1 MRFDYTKGQGAKYMV
16 SIHRESGDDF
26 YYFHYF
32 KGAKELFDSAKTRE
46 AEGTSISLYDMK
58 KDIRKEYVRV

>member
-1 MRFDYTKGQGAKYMV
+1 MRFDYTKGQVAKYMV

-46 AEGTSISLYDMK
+46 AEGTSLSLYDMK
-58 KDIRKEYVRV
+58 KDIRKEYARV

>member
-1 MRFDYTKGQGAKYMV
+1 MV

-32 KGAKELFDSAKTRE
+32 KKAKELFDSAKTKE

>member
-1 MRFDYTKGQGAKYMV
+1 MRVDCTKGQDAKYMV

-32 KGAKELFDSAKTRE
+32 KKAKELFDSAKTRE

-58 KDIRKEYVRV
+58 KDIRKEYARL